1 MKKSRNRPALRRL
14 IPYLHSSRALI
25 ALLVVLTLLL
35 SAVTMGVSICMKLYL
50 DIASSA
56 GQYTTWQVTALALVT
71 ITLIGAL
78 QLGIGCIRAKVISRT
93 ELAIRTGVIENAYIG
108 QYPDVESTGPN
119 AYLTRLT
126 SDAQIASEFV
136 PDVLVGYMMQE
147 IAMMLLS
154 IALMFALSRKLT
166 VLFCV
171 LVPVLMLIIIKSA
184 GGIEKQIQHMMACEE
199 DNRRLMTQLLQ
210 RNVVF
215 RLYGVFREKLRE
227 LSASYAEKSRART
240 RLGLMKGVVE
250 FLNNF
255 MGIGLFVL
263 ALGAG
268 THLALKNEIT
278 IGDTVAI
285 VNLISYLYGPFIH
298 VTDWIAKTGEARSA
312 AGRIADI
319 QRNVPTQT
327 EDADI
332 SGAQELSARG
342 LRFGYTQEKEVLCGL
357 SLTLQRGE
365 ITGITG
371 QNGCGKT
378 TLTYLLIGLY
388 PMQGGTLLADGREIP
403 GIRREDIAYMPNRP
417 QLFQGTILEN
427 VLMGQPFDAE
437 RWDRAA
443 RDSGLTDVLAALP
456 KGAETSVSEEN
467 SNFSS
472 GQLQRI
478 NLARAFY
485 RDAAL
490 YVLDEP
496 DSYLTQQAIAE
507 LMDVLKARAKDRFV
521 LIISHE
527 EAVLNT
533 CDRLYRM
540 ENGELL
546 PVHEG

>member
-1 MKKSRNRPALRRL
+1 M
-14 IPYLHSSRALI
+14 
-25 ALLVVLTLLL
+25 
-35 SAVTMGVSICMKLYL
+35 
-50 DIASSA
+50 
-56 GQYTTWQVTALALVT
+56 
-71 ITLIGAL
+71 
-78 QLGIGCIRAKVISRT
+78 
-93 ELAIRTGVIENAYIG
+93 
-108 QYPDVESTGPN
+108 
-119 AYLTRLT
+119 
-126 SDAQIASEFV
+126 
-136 PDVLVGYMMQE
+136 
-147 IAMMLLS
+147 
-154 IALMFALSRKLT
+154 
-166 VLFCV
+166 
-171 LVPVLMLIIIKSA
+171 
-184 GGIEKQIQHMMACEE
+184 
-199 DNRRLMTQLLQ
+199 
-210 RNVVF
+210 
-215 RLYGVFREKLRE
+215 
-227 LSASYAEKSRART
+227 
-240 RLGLMKGVVE
+240 
-250 FLNNF
+250 
-255 MGIGLFVL
+255 
-263 ALGAG
+263 
-268 THLALKNEIT
+268 
-278 IGDTVAI
+278 
-285 VNLISYLYGPFIH
+285 
-298 VTDWIAKTGEARSA
+298 
-312 AGRIADI
+312 
-319 QRNVPTQT
+319 
-327 EDADI
+327 
-332 SGAQELSARG
+332 
-342 LRFGYTQEKEVLCGL
+342 LCGL